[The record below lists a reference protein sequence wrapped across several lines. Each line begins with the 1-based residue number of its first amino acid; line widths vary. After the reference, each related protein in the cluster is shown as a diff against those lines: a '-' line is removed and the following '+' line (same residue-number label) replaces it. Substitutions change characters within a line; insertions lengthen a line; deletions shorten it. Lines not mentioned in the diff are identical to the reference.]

1 MNLCSG
7 QIYLKEMKIK
17 RHFQILKHV
26 VLSSHSEALARKNAH
41 YPTVI
46 LFSSLL
52 FYMGD
57 FKNNAS
63 FF

>member
-7 QIYLKEMKIK
+7 QIYLKEIKIK

-26 VLSSHSEALARKNAH
+26 VHSSHSEALARKNAH

-52 FYMGD
+52 FYIY
-57 FKNNAS
+57 F
-63 FF
+63 